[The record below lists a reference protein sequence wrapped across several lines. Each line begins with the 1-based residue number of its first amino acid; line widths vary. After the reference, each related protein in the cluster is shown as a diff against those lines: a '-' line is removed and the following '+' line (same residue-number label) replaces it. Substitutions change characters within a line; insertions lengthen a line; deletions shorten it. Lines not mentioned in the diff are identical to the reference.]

1 MGVFIRPRRAR
12 ERRFDHVV
20 MHTFRSLTFV
30 CGLLVAAGPVHA
42 GTKVSGSLVPA
53 DPDTTVNPHVGS
65 KSTYSF
71 SGKAGKYVF
80 QLRDVTDPGG
90 LPAPITTG
98 ATSDTMYIAIVRI
111 EALGTVVNY
120 NIPFAITK
128 KPGRETVKGEA
139 GLISLVPGPRSES
152 PASRSSVRRR
162 RRARPR
168 ATRSCSIPASRGC
181 IWATSTPTRVPGEP
195 RSG

>member
-1 MGVFIRPRRAR
+1 MM
-12 ERRFDHVV
+12 
-20 MHTFRSLTFV
+20 MHTFRSVTFV
-30 CGLLVAAGPVHA
+30 CGLLVAAGPAHA

-120 NIPFAITK
+120 NIPFNITK
-128 KPGRETVKGEA
+128 KAGRATVKGEA
-139 GLISLVPGPRSES
+139 GLVSLVPGAAVGIAGVGVFGPTP
-152 PASRSSVRRR
+152 PAN
-162 RRARPR
+162 A
-168 ATRSCSIPASRGC
+168 ASCDAILFD
-181 IWATSTPTRVPGEP
+181 PGFP
-195 RSG
+195 GVYLGDIDTNPCAGGTKIGVSGIVAGS